1 MGTGFAAPGGEFT
14 RALYEWALTD
24 QGYFL
29 RDLLRD
35 RRVVELGAGMM
46 PFGYALAATCGA
58 RNFVAVEP
66 FYADMQKKSVACLIE
81 EHQGILPRIPYK
93 IESMDMLEYLRGEAD
108 NLLCVV
114 ACGIEDCILPGPDY
128 RKKVEGEVVRVLE
141 EDAFFLSSHS
151 DLFPRE
157 LKSVEVNFPRPSNPK
172 VEDRLRLHGR
182 PDAFDRYGKKIE
194 RLRQGVNR

>member
-1 MGTGFAAPGGEFT
+1 
-14 RALYEWALTD
+14 
-24 QGYFL
+24 
-29 RDLLRD
+29 
-35 RRVVELGAGMM
+35 V
-46 PFGYALAATCGA
+46 
-58 RNFVAVEP
+58 
-66 FYADMQKKSVACLIE
+66 
-81 EHQGILPRIPYK
+81 
-93 IESMDMLEYLRGEAD
+93 ESMDMLEYLKGEAD

-128 RKKVEGEVVRVLE
+128 RKKVEGELVRVLE

-172 VEDRLRLHGR
+172 VQDRLRLHGR

-194 RLRQGVNR
+194 RLRLGVKR